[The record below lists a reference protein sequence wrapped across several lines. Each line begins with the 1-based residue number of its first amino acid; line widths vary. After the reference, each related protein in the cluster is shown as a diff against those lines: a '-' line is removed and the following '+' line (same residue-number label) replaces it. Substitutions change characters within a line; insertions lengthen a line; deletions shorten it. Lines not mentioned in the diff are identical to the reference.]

1 MAILQ
6 ALLSLISRSLGKILN
21 AIFGWAVL
29 ALFGKTSPR
38 QKTALSVLVALA
50 AAWPLLLAGV
60 VVPRIATAVLAFV
73 PPSAQGP
80 SWIMRTVWS
89 VLALAVPV
97 AVGLAVAAKA
107 PPGSPREPFFK
118 KVLRGF
124 PITLGLAA
132 AFLIVFLTV
141 PLMRL
146 WTLARRLKD
155 EHVPLVTS
163 ADAYDDVATR
173 MDEVFQRHG
182 IDVVREDP
190 PWWLDAPTTVLRK
203 MGGKA
208 LRGFVPERLAYW
220 NGPRLDVALHPS
232 DLLLRGAGPITAYTH
247 GLVVEELARS
257 AALQTFDPAAQA
269 LEQQVRRVWHI
280 YDENPAAHRSSPALQ
295 RRLSDIL
302 KALATVDVSYE
313 EWSILY
319 RLCAQLSRALE
330 GRPQLLAKEQDMDK
344 ENQTEKQVTTTIE
357 RPSEIERPSDPSSLP
372 SARLVGET
380 AREAVALV
388 KAQVELAK
396 TELKED
402 LRSEAA
408 AAKGLSVALVAA
420 ISVVNLLLVAGAVAL
435 GQLLPL
441 WAALLIVAG
450 GVLLIAAIA
459 GALGWKHIHPPLQ
472 RTRKTLEE
480 DVRWVKERIA

>member
-1 MAILQ
+1 VAILQ
-6 ALLSLISRSLGKILN
+6 ALISLISRSLGKILN
-21 AIFGWAVL
+21 AVFGWAVL

-38 QKTALSVLVALA
+38 QKTALSLLVALA
-50 AAWPLLLAGV
+50 AAWPLLLAGI

-89 VLALAVPV
+89 VLALAVPM

-107 PPGSPREPFFK
+107 PAGSPRETFFK

-132 AFLIVFLTV
+132 AFLLVFLTV

-163 ADAYDDVATR
+163 ADAYDDVAAR
-173 MDEVFQRHG
+173 MDDVFRKHG

-220 NGPRLDVALHPS
+220 NGPRLEVALHPS
-232 DLLLRGAGPITAYTH
+232 DLLLRGAGAITAFTH

-257 AALQTFDPAAQA
+257 AALQTFDPAAQSI
-269 LEQQVRRVWHI
+269 EQQIRRVWHVH
-280 YDENPAAHRSSPALQ
+280 DENPAAHRSSPALQ

-302 KALATVDVSYE
+302 TALATVDVSYD

-319 RLCAQLSRALE
+319 RQCAQLSRALE
-330 GRPQLLAKEQDMDK
+330 GRPQLLAKEDDMAN
-344 ENQTEKQVTTTIE
+344 ENETEKKVAT
-357 RPSEIERPSDPSSLP
+357 EISPSSLP
-372 SARLVGET
+372 STQLVAET
-380 AREAVALV
+380 AREAVALL

-408 AAKGLSVALVAA
+408 AAKGLSVALLAA
-420 ISVVNLLLVAGAVAL
+420 ICVVNLLLVTGAVAL
-435 GQLLPL
+435 AQVLPL

-450 GVLLIAAIA
+450 TVLLIAGIA
-459 GALGWKHIHPPLQ
+459 AALGWKRIHAPLQ